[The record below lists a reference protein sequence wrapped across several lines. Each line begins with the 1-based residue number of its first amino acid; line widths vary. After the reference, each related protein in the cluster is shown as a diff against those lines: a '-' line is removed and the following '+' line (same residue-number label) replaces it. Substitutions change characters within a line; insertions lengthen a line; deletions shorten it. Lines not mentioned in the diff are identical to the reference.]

1 MNPPVSW
8 LLWRAQDLTGSFCIN
23 VLDSSEIN
31 AIVVNAQHMKAVPGR
46 EIDAKDAVWIADLL
60 QHGLLKVSYIPSK
73 VQWELTRY
81 RKSLV
86 KERSRELNR
95 LQKML
100 EGANIMLSGMVS
112 AINEMSARNILNF
125 IMDGGVFSEDVF
137 KEMLDKKE
145 ISYW

>member
-1 MNPPVSW
+1 MT
-8 LLWRAQDLTGSFCIN
+8 RSFCID
-23 VLDSSEIN
+23 VLESSEIN

-46 EIDAKDAVWIADLL
+46 KIDAKDAEWIEDLL
-60 QHGLLKVSYIPSK
+60 QHGLLKASYIPSK

-86 KERSRELNR
+86 EERSRELNR

-112 AINEMSARNILNF
+112 AINEMSARDILNF
-125 IMDGGVFSEDVF
+125 IMDDGVFSEDVF
-137 KEMLDKKE
+137 KEMLGKKE
-145 ISYW
+145 IS